1 MTLAALPV
9 LNEAAGYL
17 ASSALPETHHQ
28 SDQDEIWQGIDQD
41 VLIPILDSRD
51 IAHTFRQLRDAY
63 GEWRHSVINSDLG
76 YQQPDGSV
84 DDTIST
90 LVAAEDELIDTW
102 RQGFQLAARTLEPA
116 VMKALLGA
124 LDLRQIV
131 SHSTWP
137 HIATWPAESWD
148 YIEQRMISHEL
159 CMLCVSHHVTTRTG
173 LRPNVQKLAIWG
185 FKFVEEAYYEAGRNG
200 KSAGPLERIA

>member
-17 ASSALPETHHQ
+17 ASSASPESHHQ
-28 SDQDEIWQGIDQD
+28 SDQDEIWQGIDRD
-41 VLIPILDSRD
+41 FLIPILESRNV
-51 IAHTFRQLRDAY
+51 AHTFRQMSEAY
-63 GEWRHSVINSDLG
+63 GDWRHSVINSGLSHQEPQSG
-76 YQQPDGSV
+76 V
-84 DDTIST
+84 DDQVST

-102 RQGFQLAARTLEPA
+102 RQGFRLAAHTLELG
-116 VMKALLGA
+116 VVKALGGA
-124 LDLRQIV
+124 LDLRQIA

-137 HIATWPAESWD
+137 HIADWPVQSWD
-148 YIEQRMISHEL
+148 YIERRMISHEL

-185 FKFVEEAYYEAGRNG
+185 FKCVKEAYYEAGRNG